1 MKSGLPRW
9 VKILTV
15 VVVVVILLIAA
26 GRFGIDWYVRSQM
39 LDSGGPLSPAMAAY
53 DVRHYHIEIEVMPES
68 KTIDGRTTVAVETI
82 TPLDVFEINLDDRL
96 KVAEVDVDGVVAE
109 FEHDDGLIRVAPTP
123 AWGVGERH
131 TVRITYGGK
140 PKVALKAPW
149 IDGFVWSETNS
160 GAPWIGVTGQG
171 DGGDNWWPCKDHPSD
186 EPDEGMDITL
196 TVPDELVGLTNGRKV
211 AERDNGD
218 GAITTEWRVG
228 YPINNYL
235 VTLNIAPYVPIEEP
249 YRGIDGTLDETL
261 IFWSL
266 PENVDEARVMW
277 RQMPRILE
285 VMGKRFGEY
294 PFFNDKF
301 WVAHAPY
308 LGMEHQTIV
317 AYGDHFEDN
326 EYGFDSLLLHEVAH
340 EWWGNKVTAKDW
352 ADFWLQEGFAVYAEA
367 LYVLDT
373 LGEQRYL
380 DYMAEVRGRIQNHT
394 PIVQGDDL
402 TSAKAYTGDIYPK
415 GAYVLHMLRWM
426 LGDEDFF
433 EVVWRFANDEPF
445 AYGFVE
451 TEDLMA
457 LVAEV
462 SGRNDLDWFWDRY
475 LFKAKLPR
483 WSISRETKPDSE
495 LVQLSW
501 DEPNFEM
508 PLPVSVGGKIRRV
521 EMSGGTAQFEVP
533 SGQQI
538 EIDPEGWVLA
548 LGGP

>member
-1 MKSGLPRW
+1 
-9 VKILTV
+9 
-15 VVVVVILLIAA
+15 
-26 GRFGIDWYVRSQM
+26 
-39 LDSGGPLSPAMAAY
+39 MAAY
-53 DVRHYHIEIEVMPES
+53 DVRHSHIEVEVMPAS
-68 KTIDGRTTVAVETI
+68 KTIDGRTTVEVETVA
-82 TPLDVFEINLDDRL
+82 PLDVFEINLDDRL
-96 KVAEVDVDGVVAE
+96 KVADVEVDGVSVE
-109 FEHDDGLIRVAPTP
+109 FEHRGGLIRFP
-123 AWGVGERH
+123 ADPPWATGERH
-131 TVRITYGGK
+131 DVRISYGGK
-140 PKVALKAPW
+140 PKVALKPPW
-149 IDGFVWSETNS
+149 IDGFVWSETPS

-196 TVPDELVGLTNGRKV
+196 TVPDDLVGLTNGRKV

-218 GAITTEWRVG
+218 GTVTTEWRVG

-261 IFWSL
+261 VFWSL
-266 PENVDEARVMW
+266 PEHVDEARVMW
-277 RQMPRILE
+277 RQMPKILE
-285 VMGKRFGEY
+285 VLGRRFGEY
-294 PFFNDKF
+294 PFFDDKF

-317 AYGDHFEDN
+317 AYGDRFEDN
-326 EYGFDSLLLHEVAH
+326 DYGFDGLLLHEVAH

-380 DYMAEVRGRIQNHT
+380 DYMAEVRGRIRNRT

-415 GAYVLHMLRWM
+415 GAYVLHMLRWL
-426 LGDEDFF
+426 LGDDALF
-433 EVVWRFANDEPF
+433 EILWRFANDEPF

-462 SGRNDLDWFWDRY
+462 SGRHDLDWFWDRY
-475 LFKAKLPR
+475 LFRAEPPR
-483 WSISRETKPDSE
+483 WSITRDSQTDFD
-495 LVQLSW
+495 LVRLSW
-501 DEPNFEM
+501 DEPGFEM
-508 PLPVSVGGKIRRV
+508 PLSVRVDGELRRIDMPGGSAELRV
-521 EMSGGTAQFEVP
+521 P
-533 SGQQI
+533 PGQQI
-538 EIDPEGWVLA
+538 EIDPDGWVLA
-548 LGGP
+548 HGGPQ